1 YYDPME
7 VMYHKMVEEGFLES
21 VHLEKI
27 HFSTS
32 VEGTASYLEG
42 TWNRLK
48 SGKKSAAQIVGTVSF
63 PK

>member
-1 YYDPME
+1 ME

-32 VEGTASYLEG
+32 VEGTAAYLERA
-42 TWNRLK
+42 WERAK
-48 SGKKSAAQIVGTVSF
+48 ARK
-63 PK
+63 